1 MIDPKLLF
9 VVSFIALCV
18 LEYIRPSF
26 TARKEVKSMMPLP
39 PKTLETLFIKT
50 YRQEPDGSLTLLEAL
65 PKINQ
70 KGERINKRGGSK
82 MKHLRLLHEPG
93 MVNRNRLE
101 GVSSHE

>member
-1 MIDPKLLF
+1 MIEPKLLF

-26 TARKEVKSMMPLP
+26 FTRKEVKMEPLP

-50 YRQEPDGSLTLLEAL
+50 YRQEPDGSMTLLEAL
-65 PKINQ
+65 PKMNQ
-70 KGERINKRGGSK
+70 KGEQINKRGGSK

-93 MVNRNRLE
+93 MVNRTRLE
-101 GVSSHE
+101 GVSSHN